1 MPVLPD
7 TAILGCREQNFVWIL
22 IRYAR
27 QLLFAASHS
36 SMAKQSL
43 NLVAR
48 GNSSGH
54 TGKIGRP
61 SSGRLGVQR
70 GLAFRRI
77 LCILVHE
84 CVQLTV
90 QPYKATQIIPPRVS
104 HAGTKRGTVFEL
116 SCDCHRF
123 FNSASVDDCS
133 GINGRQQ

>member
-1 MPVLPD
+1 M
-7 TAILGCREQNFVWIL
+7 WIL
-22 IRYAR
+22 IRHAR

-48 GNSSGH
+48 SNSSGH

-61 SSGRLGVQR
+61 SSGRVGVQR

-84 CVQLTV
+84 LQWHKRTPAMKSSPSAGGLPCLQAVHM
-90 QPYKATQIIPPRVS
+90 ATACP
-104 HAGTKRGTVFEL
+104 
-116 SCDCHRF
+116 
-123 FNSASVDDCS
+123 SASHGPYVLLQR
-133 GINGRQQ
+133 GKEAAHAYPPFIEGMALR